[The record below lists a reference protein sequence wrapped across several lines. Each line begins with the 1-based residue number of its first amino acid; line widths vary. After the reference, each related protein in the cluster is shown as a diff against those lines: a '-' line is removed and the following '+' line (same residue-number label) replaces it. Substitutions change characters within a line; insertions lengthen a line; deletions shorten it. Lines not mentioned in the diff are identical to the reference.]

1 MTVENAKLSTLDT
14 TINLTEME
22 TKTKSMGAAKKQVTE
37 KITGAEA
44 LIRSLL
50 AEDVDT
56 IFGYIGGA
64 IMPVYDALFNF
75 EDKLKHVMV
84 RHEQGAIHAAQGYAR
99 IKRKPGICFTTSGP
113 GATNLVTGLAD
124 AMLDSTPLV
133 CITGQVASGLLG
145 SDAFQET
152 DVVSVSM
159 PITKWNAQIT
169 SAEEIPEAV
178 AKAFFI
184 ANSGRP
190 GPVVLDITK
199 NAQFEELEY
208 KYEPATRVTSYIPK
222 PKPKM
227 SEIEKAA
234 ELINSCQ
241 KPLVLLGQGVTISG
255 AEAEFKKFVE
265 KAGLPVAS
273 TLLGLSSFPANH
285 SLYTGMLGMHGN
297 YAPNINTNKCDLLI
311 GIGMRFDDRVTGNLN
326 TYAKQAKVI
335 HIEIDP
341 SEIDKNVKTDVAIVA
356 DAKQAL
362 EMLIPKIKKNS
373 HEEWLETFNDLHD
386 IEFQKVISK
395 DIHPESEKMHMGE
408 VVNML
413 SEITNGEAI
422 IVTDVGQHQ
431 MASAR
436 YYGFR
441 KQNSWISSGGLGTM
455 GFGIPAGM
463 GVALAKPERPIF
475 VLVGDGGFQMTVQE
489 LGTIAQYKLPVK
501 VILLNNNFLGMVRQ
515 WQQLFFSN
523 RYSSTELMNPD
534 FQKIAEGFGV
544 PSGQLSSREDLKE
557 TLQDLASKEGPFMLE
572 VKVEKEG
579 NIFPMVPAGGTVSE
593 MRLD

>member
-1 MTVENAKLSTLDT
+1 
-14 TINLTEME
+14 ME
-22 TKTKSMGAAKKQVTE
+22 TKTKSKGAAKKNVAE
-37 KITGAEA
+37 KMTGAEA
-44 LIRSLL
+44 LIKSLL

-64 IMPVYDALFNF
+64 IMPVYDALFNY
-75 EDKLKHVMV
+75 EDQLKHVMV

-99 IKRKPGICFTTSGP
+99 TKRKPGICFTTSGP

-124 AMLDSTPLV
+124 AMLDSTPLI
-133 CITGQVASGLLG
+133 CITGQVGASLLG

-159 PITKWNAQIT
+159 PITKWNHQIT
-169 SAEEIPEAV
+169 TAEEIPEV
-178 AKAFFI
+178 MAKAFFI

-190 GPVVLDITK
+190 GPVVIDITK
-199 NAQFEELEY
+199 NAQFEELAY
-208 KYEPATRVTSYIPK
+208 KYESTKRVSSYVPK
-222 PKPKM
+222 PKPLM
-227 SEIEKAA
+227 SEVEKAA
-234 ELINSCQ
+234 ELINECQ
-241 KPLVLLGQGVTISG
+241 KPLVLLGQGVSISG
-255 AEAEFKKFVE
+255 AEAEFKEFVE

-273 TLLGLSSFPANH
+273 TLLGLSAFPTNH

-341 SEIDKNVKTDVAIVA
+341 SEIDKNVKTDVAINA

-362 EMLIPKIKKNS
+362 EMLVPKVNKNS
-373 HEEWLETFNDLHD
+373 HEEWLETFSELHE
-386 IEFQKVISK
+386 IEFEKVISR
-395 DIHPESEKMHMGE
+395 DIHPPEGKMHMGE
-408 VVNML
+408 VVNTL
-413 SEITNGEAI
+413 SELTKGEAI

-436 YYGFR
+436 YYGFQ

-463 GVALAKPERPIF
+463 GVALGKPDRPVF

-489 LGTIAQYKLPVK
+489 LGTIAQYNLPVK
-501 VILLNNNFLGMVRQ
+501 IILLNNNFLGMVRQ

-523 RYSSTELMNPD
+523 RYSSTELKNPD
-534 FQKIAEGFGV
+534 FLKISEGFGV
-544 PSGQLSSREDLKE
+544 PSKQISEREDLK
-557 TLQDLASKEGPFMLE
+557 TALQDMLDQDGPFMLE
-572 VKVEKEG
+572 VKVEKEA